1 MHYIIDWHTL
11 SLASNSCAQSF
22 SNFMTMPEKY
32 SSQMGQSKLQ
42 INPQTGE
49 SFVHHQ
55 SWAKKPKASQAT
67 AEAVPCWL
75 VVCLPGWLSVC
86 LTHSNV
92 IHMLSAAGNSILQ
105 HPLKAKCRRN
115 FYVTRCCCVDE
126 FVASVDSF
134 TLRCCDAFFTGTLA
148 ALAVPPLSNCNCN
161 VI

>member
-75 VVCLPGWLSVC
+75 VVCLPAWLSLCVCLSVC

-134 TLRCCDAFFTGTLA
+134 TLRCLFHWHTGGTRCASSL
-148 ALAVPPLSNCNCN
+148 
-161 VI
+161 